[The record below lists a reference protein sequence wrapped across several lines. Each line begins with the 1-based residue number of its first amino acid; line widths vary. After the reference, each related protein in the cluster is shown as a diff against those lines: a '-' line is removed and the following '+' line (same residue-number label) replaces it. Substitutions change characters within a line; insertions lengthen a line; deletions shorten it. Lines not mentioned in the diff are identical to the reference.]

1 MQFKHPEILYF
12 LFLLVIPILVH
23 LFQLRRFKKEY
34 FTNVRFLKELSIQTR
49 KSSRIKKWL
58 LLATR
63 LLLLSCIIIAFAQPF
78 FKAKDTK
85 NNTNEMYIVLDNS
98 FSMQAKGQKG
108 ELLKRAI
115 QELLENT
122 PENQTFS
129 LITNSQTFWNTDI
142 KSIRAELQNLKY
154 SALPFQLESAMA
166 KIKSRKSVFNKDIV
180 VITDAIGLEPKQLK
194 NTDSSSNSYFIIPKA
209 ENENN
214 VSIDSVFIHQTL
226 DDFYEIGLKLS
237 AFGEKYK
244 DPSDNEQNQIP
255 VALYNQ
261 NKLIAKTLTKLETKD
276 TNGSELT
283 KQKTIYFT
291 IPKKDFHGYASII
304 DNGLEY
310 DNTLFFSISKPKKI
324 NIISIGQPEK
334 SNFLSRIYSND
345 EFNFNNFSIGTLDYN
360 SLEKQDA
367 IVLNELDEIPQA
379 LQTTMKSFV
388 EKGGNVILI
397 PSAKTSLGNINSFLG
412 NFGNIQF
419 KAIENKE
426 KLVTKINFNDPL
438 FSGVFE
444 NKINNFQYPKTK
456 TSFGIASSNPAAL
469 YHEDQ
474 TPFLTS
480 INNPTSSVYVFTAP
494 INLENSNF
502 QQSPLIVPTFYKMG
516 INNLN
521 NGVTART
528 IGKNNPFLVDV
539 TLSKDEI
546 LKVKNDFETFIP
558 VQQIMNDKVKLTFND
573 FPEQAGNFGIY
584 NQKER
589 LQDISFNY
597 NRTESN
603 LALTNENGL
612 SEYKIIDSISTVFN
626 TLQTDRTD
634 NQIWKWFA
642 IFALLFLVTEMAIIR
657 FVK

>member
-49 KSSRIKKWL
+49 KSSKIKKWL

-63 LLLLSCIIIAFAQPF
+63 LLLLTCIIIAFAQPF

-85 NNTNEMYIVLDNS
+85 NSSNEMYIILDNS

-108 ELLKRAI
+108 ELLKRAV

-129 LITNSQTFWNTDI
+129 LITNSETFWNTDI
-142 KSIRAELQNLKY
+142 KSIRTELQNLQY
-154 SALPFQLESAMA
+154 SALPFSLESAMA
-166 KIKSRKSVFNKDIV
+166 KIKSRKSAFNKDVV
-180 VITDAIGLEPKQLK
+180 VITDAVGLESKQLK
-194 NTDSSSNSYFIIPKA
+194 SIDKDFNTYFIIPEA
-209 ENENN
+209 EQKNN
-214 VSIDSVFIHQTL
+214 TSIDSVFIHQTL

-237 AFGEKYK
+237 AFGEKNK
-244 DPSDNEQNQIP
+244 ELP

-276 TNGSELT
+276 
-283 KQKTIYFT
+283 KTIYFT
-291 IPKKDFHGYASII
+291 IPKKDFHGYFSII

-310 DNTLFFSISKPKKI
+310 DNNLYFSISKPKKN

-334 SNFLSRIYSND
+334 SNFLSRIYTND
-345 EFNFNNFSIGTLDYN
+345 EFNFNNFALETLDYN
-360 SLEKQDA
+360 ALEKQNT

-379 LQTTMKSFV
+379 LQTTLKSFV
-388 EKGGNVILI
+388 EKGGNLVLI
-397 PSAKTSLGNINSFLG
+397 PSAKTSMANLNPFLRI
-412 NFGNIQF
+412 FGNIQF
-419 KAIENKE
+419 KSLENKE
-426 KLVTKINFNDPL
+426 KLITKINFNHPL

-456 TSFGIASSNPAAL
+456 TSFGIASSNPSAL
-469 YHEDQ
+469 YYEDQ
-474 TPFLTS
+474 NAFLTS
-480 INNPTSSVYVFTAP
+480 INNPISAVYVFAAP
-494 INLENSNF
+494 INQENSNF
-502 QQSPLIVPTFYKMG
+502 QQSPLIVPVFYKMG
-516 INNLN
+516 INNQN
-521 NGVTART
+521 KGVNALT
-528 IGKNNPFLVDV
+528 IGNNNPFFIDV
-539 TLSKDEI
+539 PLSKDEI
-546 LKVKNDFETFIP
+546 LKVQNDSKTFIP
-558 VQQIMNDKVKLTFND
+558 EQQMLNDKVKLTFND
-573 FPEQAGNFGIY
+573 YPEEAGNFGIY

-589 LQDISFNY
+589 LQNISFNY
-597 NRTESN
+597 NRTESD
-603 LALTNENGL
+603 LAEANENLL
-612 SEYKIIDSISTVFN
+612 SNYKTIDSIATVFD

-634 NQIWKWFA
+634 NQIWKWFV
-642 IFALLFLVTEMAIIR
+642 IFALLFLATEMAIIR